1 MKIAIAKASDSYGV
15 KQVNDCIQYCQD
27 KGVDY
32 KLVNPYASD
41 IVSLVSDCEAFI
53 WYIYHTDY
61 RDMLFGKE
69 LLGSLQLAG
78 KKVFPDAFSV
88 WHFDD
93 KLGQK
98 YALESIGA
106 PNIPTHVFYTRK
118 EAQQWM
124 EQTTYPKVL
133 KLRGGAGGRNVV
145 LVKNKDQAKK
155 LIKQAFRKGFSQT
168 SDKWQ
173 YLKDQLRM
181 VRRHK
186 RSLKEGLMKGIGI
199 FFVEPL
205 YSRMRGREKGYV
217 MFQDF
222 VQGNDSDWR
231 VIVIG
236 NRLYGMKRRVREG
249 DFRASGS
256 GEYIYEPIPREMMQI
271 AFETAE
277 KLRLQSVAFDFMY
290 HEGKPVIVEM
300 CYGFGTTGSSQCKGY
315 WDRQYQW
322 HDATPNPYYW
332 QIEDLLK
339 KQ

>member
-1 MKIAIAKASDSYGV
+1 MKIAIARANDGFGH
-15 KQVNDCIQYCQD
+15 KQVEDCKKYCQANNID
-27 KGVDY
+27 YIFVD
-32 KLVNPYASD
+32 PYSSD
-41 IVSLVSDCEAFI
+41 LVSKISECDAFI

-61 RDMLFGKE
+61 RDMLFGKQ
-69 LLGSLQLAG
+69 LLGSLQLSG

-106 PNIPTHVFYTRK
+106 PHIPTHVFYTRK
-118 EAQQWM
+118 EAQQWA
-124 EQTTYPKVL
+124 ETTTYPKVM

-145 LVKNKDQAKK
+145 LVNNKKRAKR
-155 LIKQAFRKGFSQT
+155 LIKQAFGKGFSQT

-181 VRRHK
+181 VRHHK
-186 RSLKEGLMKGIGI
+186 RSIIEGLMKGIGV

-205 YSRMRGREKGYV
+205 YAKMRGREKGYI
-217 MFQDF
+217 MFQDY
-222 VQGNDSDWR
+222 VKGNDSDWR

-236 NRLYGMKRRVREG
+236 NKLYGMKRKVREG

-256 GEYIYEPIPREMMQI
+256 GEYIYEPIPHEMMRI

-277 KLRLQSVAFDFMY
+277 KLQLQSVAFDFMFLD
-290 HEGKPVIVEM
+290 GSPVIVEM

-315 WDRQYQW
+315 WDKNFQW
-322 HDATPNPYYW
+322 HEATPNPYYW

-339 KQ
+339 K